1 MSYNLNNQTADS
13 NVTAL
18 QTKINNLWNKAFMV
32 SLVIDI
38 LIIIS
43 SLAVI
48 GIVVCKR
55 RRTEVFI
62 VTLPF
67 LLLFYGLG
75 SMVNFIYLL
84 GLNSNDIFPFFDDD
98 VWSTILGSLTNYILA
113 LVYWVFAF

>member
-1 MSYNLNNQTADS
+1 MTE
-13 NVTAL
+13 L
-18 QTKINNLWNKAFMV
+18 QAKINNLWNKAFMA

-84 GLNSNDIFPFFDDD
+84 GLKSSIFPFFDDD

>member
-1 MSYNLNNQTADS
+1 MA
-13 NVTAL
+13 
-18 QTKINNLWNKAFMV
+18 

-55 RRTEVFI
+55 RRTEAFI

-84 GLNSNDIFPFFDDD
+84 GLNSKDIFPFFDDD
-98 VWSTILGSLTNYILA
+98 VWSTILGSTTNYILA
-113 LVYWVFAF
+113 MVYWVFAF